1 MNRLRSVNQEL
12 MREFNRILVIQHIR
26 SAKMISRSDISK
38 QTGLSMSSLT
48 TIISNLIDEGLVKEV
63 CESTSRGGRRPIML
77 QFNGDY
83 GYVVGIKIEVEGI
96 YFALSNLEAEVE
108 KKIFMKYPTSS
119 FSNEQINQLLV
130 NGITE
135 VIKGCKV
142 DEEFVGIG
150 IATSGLIDQKNL
162 LVLGSP
168 IVGWTNYSFQGIA
181 ERFNV
186 PIHVENDANAFSFGN
201 IWDFKGPKSRNFIGV
216 LIGAGVG
223 AGIVLD
229 GRLYRGEAGG
239 AGEIGHIVI
248 QNGGTTCYC
257 GQRGCLEMYA
267 SYAFIVGE
275 GKRMLAMHRQTT
287 LSELSSITPEGIWQA
302 AKDGDSC
309 SQEILFKLGENLG
322 VGIRNVIN
330 LMNPGAIVLGIENY
344 GLGEYLLPRLKTEIS
359 SHFFAQYKQELEFQ
373 VRSNCVDVVL
383 TGICA
388 AVVSDLFR
396 IPIYR

>member
-1 MNRLRSVNQEL
+1 
-12 MREFNRILVIQHIR
+12 MREFNRVLVIQHIR

-48 TIISNLIDEGLVKEV
+48 TIISNLIDEGLVHEV

-96 YFALSNLEAEVE
+96 YFSLSNLEADIE
-108 KKIFMKYPTSS
+108 KKLFMKYPTQS

-130 NGITE
+130 KGITE
-135 VIKGCKV
+135 VIKGCPADKK
-142 DEEFVGIG
+142 FVGIG
-150 IATSGLIDQKNL
+150 IATSGLIDQENL
-162 LVLGSP
+162 LVIGSP
-168 IVGWTNYSFQGIA
+168 IVGWTDYSFQGIA
-181 ERFNV
+181 KIFKV

-229 GRLYRGEAGG
+229 GRLYRGEDGG

-248 QNGGTTCYC
+248 QHEGTACYC

-267 SYAFIVGE
+267 SYAFVVSE
-275 GKRMLAMHRQTT
+275 AKRMLAMHRPTA
-287 LSELSSITPEGIWQA
+287 LRELSSITPEGVWQA
-302 AKDGDSC
+302 AKAGDLC
-309 SQEILFKLGENLG
+309 SKEILFKQGENLG
-322 VGIRNVIN
+322 IGIRNIVN
-330 LMNPGAIVLGIENY
+330 LMNPGAIVLGIETS
-344 GLGEYLLPRLKTEIS
+344 GLEEYLLPGLEAQIS
-359 SHFFAQYKQELEFQ
+359 THFFAKHNHELEFKI
-373 VRSNCVDVVL
+373 RSNCVDVVL
-383 TGICA
+383 TGVSA
-388 AVVSDLFR
+388 AVISDLFR